1 MLKRLYLFIFF
12 ISLCISGHSNAQSCG
27 FKPYP
32 KFGCK
37 IGRCV
42 NGTWEQICGES
53 NIESDSE
60 SINSMI
66 ANPKTADIAGALETR
81 QRRLEAE
88 EARKQKATALNKTS
102 TVQSQLLEFEELR
115 KADKAS
121 ATAIMAG
128 LGQGFLTANAM
139 LQAKNM
145 TPLYCQPK
153 NLVLG
158 VENYMQIYD
167 SMLERHGTKIKGLES
182 ATVAQVLIFGLVETF
197 PCEKS
202 Q

>member
-1 MLKRLYLFIFF
+1 MLKKAYIFIFF
-12 ISLCISGHSNAQSCG
+12 ISLLLSSNSYAQNCG

-32 KFGCK
+32 QFGCK

-42 NGTWEQICGES
+42 NGKWEQICGES
-53 NIESDSE
+53 NTESNSE
-60 SINSMI
+60 AINSMI
-66 ANPKTADIAGALETR
+66 ANPKTADVAGALEAR

-88 EARKQKATALNKTS
+88 EARKQQATASKRTGAAP
-102 TVQSQLLEFEELR
+102 SQLLEFEELR
-115 KADKAS
+115 KSDKTS
-121 ATAIMAG
+121 AAAVMAG
-128 LGQGFLTANAM
+128 LGQGFLTANGM

-145 TPLYCQPK
+145 APLYCQPQ

-167 SMLERHGTKIKGLES
+167 SMLKKHGTKIENLKS
-182 ATVAQVLIFGLVETF
+182 ATVAQVLIFGLIETF
-197 PCEKS
+197 PCEKE

>member
-1 MLKRLYLFIFF
+1 MFKKVYFFVFF
-12 ISLCISGHSNAQSCG
+12 ISLFISSHSYAQNCG
-27 FKPYP
+27 FKPSP
-32 KFGCK
+32 QFGCK

-42 NGTWEQICGES
+42 NGKWEQICGES
-53 NIESDSE
+53 NAESDSE
-60 SINSMI
+60 AINSMI
-66 ANPKTADIAGALETR
+66 ANPKTADIAGALDAR

-88 EARKQKATALNKTS
+88 AARKRQATISKRTS
-102 TVQSQLLEFEELR
+102 ATPSQLLEYEELR

-128 LGQGFLTANAM
+128 IGQGFLTANGM

-145 TPLYCQPK
+145 DLLYCQPE
-153 NLVLG
+153 NLVLD

-167 SMLERHGTKIKGLES
+167 SMLERHGPKIENLKS
-182 ATVAQVLIFGLVETF
+182 ATVAQVLIFGLIETF
-197 PCEKS
+197 PCDRA